1 MSKIITGLCALLFF
15 VALTASTAQAD
26 PIVVNSG
33 SLTVQSVFSG
43 PAYGFAGNNFTA
55 TASGGDPGNPGPASS
70 CFPCTTGQSISG
82 SSLFVGTSLGIGTVT
97 INGSNFN
104 VFINGQFQFSASS
117 LIVPVTAPDISIVTL
132 TTPFSFAGTMIGCVE
147 TQLLCQ
153 TQVFTTQLIGNG
165 IATIQL
171 DHFLDGLGNSLFTF
185 RNLTYSFESAA
196 VPEPTSI
203 LLVISGLAALGGTK
217 LKRKNRSQS

>member
-15 VALTASTAQAD
+15 VALTASTAHAD

-33 SLTVQSVFSG
+33 SLTVQSSISG
-43 PAYGFAGNNFTA
+43 PSYNFAGNNFTA
-55 TASGGDPGNPGPASS
+55 TALSGDPGNPGPAT
-70 CFPCTTGQSISG
+70 CIPCTTGQSFPGSALFVG
-82 SSLFVGTSLGIGTVT
+82 SSLGAGTVT
-97 INGSNFN
+97 INGSTFN
-104 VFINGQFQFSASS
+104 VFITGQFQFSASS
-117 LIVPVTAPDISIVTL
+117 VIVPVTAPDISLVTL

-147 TQLLCQ
+147 THLLCQ

-171 DHFLDGLGNSLFTF
+171 NHFLDGLGNSLFTF
-185 RNLTYSFESAA
+185 RNVTYSFESAA

-203 LLVISGLAALGGTK
+203 LLAISGLAALGGMK
-217 LKRKNRSQS
+217 LKRRNRSQS